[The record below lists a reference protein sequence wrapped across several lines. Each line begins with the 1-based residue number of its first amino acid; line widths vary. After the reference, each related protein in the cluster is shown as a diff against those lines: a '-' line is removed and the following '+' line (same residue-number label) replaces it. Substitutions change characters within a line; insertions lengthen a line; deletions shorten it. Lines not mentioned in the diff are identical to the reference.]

1 MHNLVDP
8 KDSDCVTYRDATE
21 VLSGR
26 IRHNQRSKV
35 RVITEIRY
43 INEMRLN
50 SKEQLSLESAISNLT

>member
-1 MHNLVDP
+1 MHSLVDP
-8 KDSDCVTYRDATE
+8 KDSDCVTYTDATE
-21 VLSGR
+21 VLSRR

-35 RVITEIRY
+35 RVINKIRY